1 MDVDTAL
8 LRNVRREFKVLEK
21 KAKDSPTPDDIL
33 EMAGALRHL
42 LIDEGKG
49 LFQRGWDELKT
60 VVSGMPEQPIIS
72 VIDLGGIL
80 DLELPHIKSGKTVA
94 LANDVTMANGVR
106 VMAGVSYPGIIS
118 DGDLKKQ
125 GERLKRIWYKL
136 SWYRDSVCML
146 LGPWQISRGTV
157 IKYVANKLGGRHYD
171 TNRQPENS
179 KIREQKKSKIREQ
192 IYLVLDEYFDFYGD
206 KPGPYNLPVVYGENG
221 NALHAAILSMCQ
233 DLEESP
239 DVQQFIAIVDKS
251 LEPSQNLGFK

>member
-8 LRNVRREFKVLEK
+8 IRNARREFKVLEK

-33 EMAGALRHL
+33 DIAGALRHL
-42 LIDEGKG
+42 LIDD
-49 LFQRGWDELKT
+49 LLQRGWNQLKT
-60 VVSGMPEQPIIS
+60 VVTGMPKEPVVN

-106 VMAGVSYPGIIS
+106 VMASVSYPGIIS

-125 GERLKRIWYKL
+125 AERLKRIWYKL
-136 SWYRDSVCML
+136 SWYEASVCMI
-146 LGPWQISRGTV
+146 LGPWQISRGTI
-157 IKYVANKLGGRHYD
+157 IKYVANKLGARHYD

-179 KIREQKKSKIREQ
+179 KIREQ
-192 IYLVLDEYFDFYGD
+192 IYPVLDEYFDFYGD

-251 LEPSQNLGFK
+251 LKPPQNLGFK